1 MERLEARRVKRR
13 ARRGQGGR
21 HIVSSPRIIAM
32 DFEARGLLGIGAE
45 VAVVYSDDRTRFFQ
59 LTDVNSDDM
68 KAFITE
74 MSRRV
79 CFPPTVFDLPIDRGL
94 RG

>member
-1 MERLEARRVKRR
+1 MERLEARRAKRR

-21 HIVSSPRIIAM
+21 HIVSCPRIIAM
-32 DFEARGLLGIGAE
+32 DYEARGLLGFGAE

-59 LTDVNSDDM
+59 FTDVNSDYM

-79 CFPPTVFDLPIDRGL
+79 CFPPAVFDLPIR
-94 RG
+94 